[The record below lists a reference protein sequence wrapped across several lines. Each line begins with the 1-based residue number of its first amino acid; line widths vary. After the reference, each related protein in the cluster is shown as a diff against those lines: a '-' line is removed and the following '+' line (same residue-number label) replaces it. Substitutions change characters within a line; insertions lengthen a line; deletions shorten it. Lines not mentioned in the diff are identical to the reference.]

1 MKPSM
6 RLGVRAF
13 FKVGI
18 SLVAISLG
26 AWGCAPR
33 ETAAPTIQKPKPYRV
48 DGVWYQPME
57 KTADFRQRGIASWYG
72 KEFHGRKTSNG
83 EIYNMYG
90 LSAAHKTLPLG
101 TWVRVRNL
109 ANERSLE
116 LRINDRGPFVRGR
129 VIDLSYGAAKQL
141 GVVGPGTAKVE
152 VVALGLRK
160 PDAARGERY
169 TPIDYYSG
177 KFTFQVG
184 AFGQRRNAERLRDR
198 LESRYTNAHIEPF
211 INGEEIFYRVRVGLC
226 TTLEEA
232 ARFEA
237 KLASDGY
244 GQAFIVAE

>member
-6 RLGVRAF
+6 HLSGR
-13 FKVGI
+13 
-18 SLVAISLG
+18 SLVKGCVLLLALSLG
-26 AWGCAPR
+26 ALGCASR
-33 ETAAPTIQKPKPYRV
+33 ETAAPSIRKPKPYRV
-48 DGVWYQPME
+48 DGIWYQPLE
-57 KTADFRQRGIASWYG
+57 RGEDFRQRGIASWYG
-72 KEFHGRKTSNG
+72 KAFHGRRTSNG
-83 EIYNMYG
+83 ETYDMYG

-109 ANERSLE
+109 ENDRSVE

-152 VVALGLRK
+152 VIALGIRK
-160 PDAARGERY
+160 ADAARGERY
-169 TPIDYYSG
+169 TPIDYFSG

-184 AFGQRRNAERLRDR
+184 AFGERRNAERLRDR

-211 INGEEIFYRVRVGLC
+211 NNGDEIFYRVRVGLC
-226 TTLEEA
+226 NTLEEA
-232 ARFEA
+232 ALFEA
-237 KLASDGY
+237 QLASDGF